1 MAIETRSRVRVKKGL
16 TPYGPKKRRYSEES
30 MATTPAN
37 PRPKKAKTRR
47 RRTINKNAPVQT
59 TTPKKAVSKK
69 NPPREAAPKQYT
81 TPKLTKKPSIR
92 KPTLNT
98 TPKTP
103 TKKLTL
109 RKSTKPL
116 DKSYLPT
123 PATAS
128 TTTSTTTASPY
139 APTRPPSPP
148 TALSIYAETPSEETD
163 SSSDWDG
170 DRIRHLAASMKKK
183 AAVRIPVPVPVQDMS
198 IEEVVEKARVIRGRL
213 GLGWGDGGRVT
224 GVVEV
229 AGEWLEDGE
238 RCRAILERAR
248 AINR

>member
-69 NPPREAAPKQYT
+69 NPPREAAPNQYT

-92 KPTLNT
+92 KPALNT
-98 TPKTP
+98 TTKTP

-123 PATAS
+123 P
-128 TTTSTTTASPY
+128 TTASPY